1 MKLTGTLTREFF
13 GGEVW
18 VLRTD
23 DGGQYQLTG
32 QVPDKLDGQR
42 VKVKAEPSPQ
52 SFGFSMVGEILEVQ
66 TIRSA

>member
-23 DGGQYQLTG
+23 EGAQYQLTG
-32 QVPDKLDGQR
+32 DVPAALEGHR
-42 VKVKAEPSPQ
+42 VNVQAEPSDNAFGIGMIGPILDVQ
-52 SFGFSMVGEILEVQ
+52 SVEA
-66 TIRSA
+66 T